1 MSDSSVSKP
10 GGQRALSR
18 EWLVAR
24 IVVIGGCV
32 IAVLAVVWFGWVQ
45 PEMERRATVARI
57 QEHNKEVAAAAAQ
70 LCKSGLGAAQNY
82 GIVPTYAQL
91 SGSKVYITNV
101 RGRYICV
108 AATHAAKYLIA
119 VDLLCHDVKAKRC
132 VSLFS
137 VVQGDGA
144 ALYRRQS

>member
-1 MSDSSVSKP
+1 MSDSSVSRP
-10 GGQRALSR
+10 GGQRGLSR

-45 PEMERRATVARI
+45 PGMQKREAIARI
-57 QEHNKEVAAAAAQ
+57 QEHNKDVAAAAAQ
-70 LCKSGLGAAQNY
+70 LCRSGLGAAQNF

-101 RGRYICV
+101 R
-108 AATHAAKYLIA
+108 
-119 VDLLCHDVKAKRC
+119 
-132 VSLFS
+132 
-137 VVQGDGA
+137 
-144 ALYRRQS
+144 